1 MFEPQ
6 IAAVTVTNHAPVHV
20 RDNMIQRNV
29 ILTHQCGCKTR
40 GAIDGDLNI
49 VAPVYTHFDA
59 DRRPVSRAFIIS
71 MLSGFVSRQ
80 CLVNGMIVNG
90 EMPGEI
96 SSAIVT
102 ASKPLVHSERV
113 I

>member
-1 MFEPQ
+1 MIE
-6 IAAVTVTNHAPVHV
+6 
-20 RDNMIQRNV
+20 RDV
-29 ILTHQCGCKTR
+29 ILTHQCGCESR
-40 GAIDGDLNI
+40 GAIDGDVNI

-59 DRRPVSRAFIIS
+59 DGRPVSRAFVIS
-71 MLSGFVSRQ
+71 MLSGFVCREG
-80 CLVNGMIVNG
+80 LVNGMIVNG
-90 EMPGEI
+90 KMPGEI